1 MNVELAPPI
10 LEPDD
15 LLRIPDGDR
24 YELIDGHLKEMNMG
38 WEAGSVAV
46 ELSTRLSMF
55 CRSGRLGFVG
65 SGGDCGFV
73 CFPHR
78 PRLVRKPDVS
88 FVRRGRFP
96 GDRPPTGHARIAPD
110 LAAEVVSPNDL
121 AEEIEE
127 KVQDY
132 LTAGVPLVWVCYPR
146 ARAIHVFRLDGTTAR
161 LTDAQELDGETV
173 LPGFGCRV
181 GDLFPPPAEAPST
194 AEPQAPA

>member
-1 MNVELAPPI
+1 
-10 LEPDD
+10 
-15 LLRIPDGDR
+15 
-24 YELIDGHLKEMNMG
+24 DGHLKEMNVG
-38 WEAGSVAV
+38 WEAGSVGVSLATK
-46 ELSTRLSMF
+46 LMTFTHPQRM
-55 CRSGRLGFVG
+55 GWVG

-96 GDRPPTGHARIAPD
+96 GDRPPIGHAHIAPD
-110 LAAEVVSPNDL
+110 LAVEVVSPNDL

-132 LTAGVPLVWVCYPR
+132 LMAGVPLVWVCYPGIR
-146 ARAIHVFRLDGTTAR
+146 TIHVFRVDRTTAR

-173 LPGFGCRV
+173 LPGFRCRV
-181 GDLFPPPAEAPST
+181 GDLFQIGRAHV
-194 AEPQAPA
+194 